1 MSLPRFTLQYKT
13 IVVCITLVA
22 SGYGV
27 FRFLTMPRRADPS
40 FTIRTCQIITRWPGA
55 ETQRVEQ
62 LVTYRL
68 EEEISTLEE
77 VDYVNSVTTTGQ
89 SVIYV
94 NLEGTLAVS
103 KVPQVWD
110 RVRAKVDIVKPKLPE
125 GVEDPVVEDDF
136 GDTAVMLIALYEKAA
151 IGQDDAAAN
160 QLAAS
165 PSIKQPP
172 FYTPRQ
178 LEIIA
183 DRVRDSVALLP
194 AVARADTHGVRQE
207 VVYLETSRSHWA
219 NIDITISQLE
229 NLLQARNIY
238 ASGGSIDTDRSRF
251 GIQPSGEFDAVA
263 QIESLVVGRQDSGAA
278 IYLKDLGIKVRRSYE
293 DPPGVLARYGNV
305 GGTAPCVV
313 VSFTMKDG
321 AKVTDLGRQVRRLIR
336 DLQDTD
342 KIIPP
347 DIAAEVVFD
356 ESVFVEQKISDFT
369 GNVVQAVVIVLSVAL
384 VLAGLRPALIMAAA
398 IPFVMMV
405 SVGLAAS
412 IGIELEQ
419 MSIASLIIALGML
432 VDNAVVVCDNVQRL
446 QREGLSRRESVI
458 QGTEEIMYPILMGT
472 LTTVF
477 AFAPLA
483 FFVTAEAKEYIFSI
497 PAVVST
503 TLLTSW
509 VVALTV
515 TSLMAYGFI
524 RPRSD
529 GRQAQTP
536 VVWFGD
542 KISALRRGKVDKP
555 AGLTPADRYE
565 VLIGA
570 CLRAKPLVI
579 GIAIALMIG
588 AVMLPVG
595 SEFFP
600 DDNRDYLY
608 IDIWLPEGASLE
620 ATNRMTRQVE
630 AVVRDLS
637 PTESGL
643 SIDQRLAR
651 FYSSVGQSG
660 PRFALGVNPQ
670 PPASNFAQ
678 IIVQTTDSQM
688 TDAYVAQIRNATA
701 TSIAG
706 ARVIPRKLALGP
718 PVDAP
723 IGIRIYGSGFDT
735 PGFADETEL
744 RRQAKLLKDTFAS
757 LDGVWDV
764 HDVWGD
770 PGYQLD
776 VLIDEDRAKLAGVT
790 NASVAKA
797 FNAYYTGHRLTTYRE
812 GDHKVPVYLR
822 LPPNERTTIADPR
835 TIFVEASGGKVPLDA
850 FARVES
856 RRATTRIDRREKKRM
871 IEVRAKVA
879 PGVLANEKL
888 AEAMPKIRQLEGALP
903 PGYWYETG
911 GTLESS
917 ADASA
922 EMGRSFA
929 VAIVLIILCLIVQY
943 NSFFKPVII
952 LMTVPMGAVGAFFG
966 LWLTGNALGFMPMLG
981 LVSLAGIVVNS
992 GILYIEFA
1000 ETRIKEKLL
1009 AGRDLAGPDEKSC
1022 CGLTRQGFHRC
1033 LAEAG
1038 RLRLMPIFLTAS
1050 TTVGG
1055 LIPLALFGGP
1065 LWEGMAYLLIFGLIV
1080 ATMLTLLVLPA
1091 IYAAFV
1097 EYLGVRTVVVDRS
1110 S

>member
-1 MSLPRFTLQYKT
+1 MSLPRFSLQYKT
-13 IVVCITLVA
+13 IVVCTLLVA
-22 SGYGV
+22 TGYGV

-62 LVTYRL
+62 LVTHPL

-77 VDYVNSVTTTGQ
+77 VDYVNSITTTGQ

-94 NLEGTLAVS
+94 NLEDKLAVR

-110 RVRAKVDIVKPKLPE
+110 RVRAKVDIVRPKLPS

-151 IGQDDAAAN
+151 VGRNDQADDH
-160 QLAAS
+160 LAS
-165 PSIKQPP
+165 LPQTNERFS
-172 FYTPRQ
+172 YTPRQ
-178 LEIIA
+178 IEIIA
-183 DRVRDSVALLP
+183 DRVRNRIALLP

-207 VVYLETSRSHWA
+207 AIFLETPRSQWA
-219 NIDITISQLE
+219 NIDLTISQLE
-229 NLLQARNIY
+229 DLLQARNIY

-263 QIESLVVGRQDSGAA
+263 QIESLVVGRQDSDAA
-278 IYLKDLGIKVRRSYE
+278 IYLKDLGINVRRSYE
-293 DPPGVLARYGNV
+293 DPPEVLARYGNAN
-305 GGTAPCVV
+305 GTAPCVV
-313 VSFTMKDG
+313 VSFTMEDG
-321 AKVTDLGRQVRRLIR
+321 AKVTDLGQEVRQLIR
-336 DLQDTD
+336 DLQDVE
-342 KIIPP
+342 KVIPP

-356 ESVFVEQKISDFT
+356 ESVFVEQKIADFT
-369 GNVVQAVVIVLSVAL
+369 DNVVQAVVIVLAVAL
-384 VLAGLRPALIMAAA
+384 LLAGLRPALIMAAA
-398 IPFVMMV
+398 IPFVMMI
-405 SVGLAAS
+405 SIGLAAS

-432 VDNAVVVCDNVQRL
+432 VDNAVVVCDNVKRL
-446 QREGLSRRESVI
+446 QREGLSRKQSVI
-458 QGTEEIMYPILMGT
+458 QGVEEIMYPILMGT

-497 PAVVST
+497 PAVVSI
-503 TLLTSW
+503 TLLISW
-509 VVALTV
+509 VLALTV
-515 TSLMAYGFI
+515 TSLMAYSFI
-524 RPRSD
+524 HPRADGSHARAPAVWLSD
-529 GRQAQTP
+529 TIGSF
-536 VVWFGD
+536 V
-542 KISALRRGKVDKP
+542 RRGKTP
-555 AGLTPADRYE
+555 ASAGPTPADRYE
-565 VLIGA
+565 TLLLR

-579 GIAIALMIG
+579 GAAVALLVG

-608 IDIWLPEGASLE
+608 IDVWLPEGSSLK
-620 ATNRMTRQVE
+620 ATDR
-630 AVVRDLS
+630 VVRDVERIVRELS
-637 PTESGL
+637 PADAGSTAG
-643 SIDQRLAR
+643 QRLAR
-651 FYSSVGQSG
+651 FYSSVGKSG

-670 PPASNFAQ
+670 PKASNFAQ
-678 IIVQTTDSQM
+678 IIVQTTDPTV
-688 TDAYVAQIRNATA
+688 TDHFVSQIRAATA
-701 TSIAG
+701 KSIPG

-718 PVDAP
+718 PVDSP
-723 IGIRIYGSGFDT
+723 IGIRIYGSGFTT
-735 PGFADETEL
+735 PGFADQTEL
-744 RRQAKLLKDTFAS
+744 RHQADLLKDVFIS
-757 LDGVWDV
+757 QEGVWDV
-764 HDVWGD
+764 HDIWGD

-790 NASVAKA
+790 NASVAKT
-797 FNAYYTGHRLTTYRE
+797 FNAYYAGHRLTTYRE
-812 GDHKVPVYLR
+812 DDHRVPVYLR
-822 LPPNERTTIADPR
+822 LPPDERATIADPR
-835 TIFVEASGGKVPLDA
+835 TIFVEAAGGKVPLDA
-850 FARVES
+850 LARVES
-856 RRATTRIDRREKKRM
+856 RRTTTKIDRREKKRM
-871 IEVRAKVA
+871 IEVRAKVL

-888 AEAMPKIRQLEGALP
+888 AEAMPKIRQLENALP

-917 ADASA
+917 ADSSA
-922 EMGRSFA
+922 EMATSFSVA
-929 VAIVLIILCLIVQY
+929 VVLIILCLIVQY
-943 NSFFKPVII
+943 NSFIKPVIV
-952 LMTVPMGAVGAFFG
+952 LMTVPMGAAGALFG
-966 LWLTGNALGFMPMLG
+966 LWITDNALGFMPMLG
-981 LVSLAGIVVNS
+981 LVSLAGIVVNT

-1009 AGRDLAGPDEKSC
+1009 AKEGLAEPGQKSC
-1022 CGLTRQGFHRC
+1022 CGLTRQAFHAC

-1038 RLRLMPIFLTAS
+1038 RLRLMPIFLTVS

-1065 LWEGMAYLLIFGLIV
+1065 LWEGMAYLMIFGLMV

-1097 EYLGVRTVVVDRS
+1097 EYLRVTTVTVDQS
-1110 S
+1110 

>member
-1 MSLPRFTLQYKT
+1 MSLPQFSLRYRT
-13 IVVCITLVA
+13 IVVCTLLVA
-22 SGYGV
+22 TGYGV

-40 FTIRTCQIITRWPGA
+40 FTIRTCQITTRWPGA

-62 LVTYRL
+62 LVTFPL

-77 VDYVNSVTTTGQ
+77 VEYVNSTTTTGQ

-94 NLEGTLAVS
+94 NLEDTLPVY

-110 RVRAKVDIVKPKLPE
+110 RVRAKVDIVRSKLPQ

-136 GDTAVMLIALYEKAA
+136 GDTAVMLIALYEKTA
-151 IGQDDAAAN
+151 IGCADN
-160 QLAAS
+160 
-165 PSIKQPP
+165 PSSLPVKDRL

-183 DRVRDSVALLP
+183 DRVRDRIALLP

-207 VVYLETSRSHWA
+207 AIFLETTRSQWA
-219 NIDITISQLE
+219 NIDLTISQLE
-229 NLLQARNIY
+229 ELLQARNIY

-278 IYLKDLGIKVRRSYE
+278 IYLKDLGINVRRSYE
-293 DPPGVLARYGNV
+293 DPPGVLARYGNAR
-305 GGTAPCVV
+305 GTAPCVV

-321 AKVTDLGRQVRRLIR
+321 AKVTDLGLKVRQMIR
-336 DLQDTD
+336 DLQETE

-356 ESVFVEQKISDFT
+356 ESVFVEQKIADFT
-369 GNVVQAVVIVLSVAL
+369 GNVVQAVAIVLGVAL
-384 VLAGLRPALIMAAA
+384 LLAGLRPALIMAAA
-398 IPFVMMV
+398 IPFVMMI
-405 SVGLAAS
+405 SIGLAAS

-419 MSIASLIIALGML
+419 MSIASLIIALGLL
-432 VDNAVVVCDNVQRL
+432 VDNAVVVCDNVKRL
-446 QREGLSRRESVI
+446 QREGLSRKESVI
-458 QGTEEIMYPILMGT
+458 RGVEEIMYPILMGT

-497 PAVVST
+497 PAVVSI

-509 VVALTV
+509 VLALSV
-515 TSLMAYGFI
+515 TSLMAYGLI
-524 RPRSD
+524 RPRAD
-529 GRQAQTP
+529 GSHARTP
-536 VVWFGD
+536 AVWFTDTIG
-542 KISALRRGKVDKP
+542 ALRRRGDTPKP
-555 AGLTPADRYE
+555 AGATPADHYE
-565 VLIGA
+565 SFLRA

-579 GIAIALMIG
+579 GTAVALLIG

-608 IDIWLPEGASLE
+608 IDVWLPEGSSLK
-620 ATNRMTRQVE
+620 ATDRTVREVE
-630 AVVRDLS
+630 RIVQELS
-637 PTESGL
+637 PSDAG
-643 SIDQRLAR
+643 QRLAR
-651 FYSSVGQSG
+651 FYSSVGRSG

-678 IIVQTTDSQM
+678 IIVQTTDPLV
-688 TDAYVAQIRNATA
+688 TDRYVSQIRSMTA
-701 TSIAG
+701 KSIPE

-718 PVDAP
+718 PIDAP
-723 IGIRIYGSGFDT
+723 IGIRIFGSGFTT
-735 PGFADETEL
+735 PGFADQAQL
-744 RRQAKLLKDTFAS
+744 RHQAQLLKDIFIS
-757 LDGVWDV
+757 QEGVWDV

-776 VLIDEDRAKLAGVT
+776 VLIDEDRANLAGVT
-790 NASVAKA
+790 NESVAKT
-797 FNAYYTGHRLTTYRE
+797 FNAYYAGHRLTTYRE
-812 GDHKVPVYLR
+812 DDHRVPVYLR
-822 LPPNERTTIADPR
+822 LPPDERTTINDSR
-835 TIFVEASGGKVPLDA
+835 TLFVEAARGKVPLDA
-850 FARVES
+850 FAQIES
-856 RRATTRIDRREKKRM
+856 RRTTTKIDRREKKRM
-871 IEVRAKVA
+871 IEVRAKVL

-888 AEAMPKIRQLEGALP
+888 AEAMPKIRQLEDALP

-922 EMGRSFA
+922 EMGRSFGVA
-929 VAIVLIILCLIVQY
+929 VVLIILCLIVQY
-943 NSFFKPVII
+943 NSFIKPVIV
-952 LMTVPMGAVGAFFG
+952 LMTVPMGAAGALFG
-966 LWLTGNALGFMPMLG
+966 LWVTGKALGFMPMLG

-1000 ETRIKEKLL
+1000 EARIKEKLL
-1009 AGRDLAGPDEKSC
+1009 AKEDLAGPGEKSC
-1022 CGLTRQGFHRC
+1022 CGLTRQAFHRC

-1038 RLRLMPIFLTAS
+1038 RLRLMPIFLTTS

-1055 LIPLALFGGP
+1055 LIPLTLFGGP
-1065 LWEGMAYLLIFGLIV
+1065 LWEGMAYLMIFGLIV

-1097 EYLGVRTVVVDRS
+1097 EYLRVTTVTVDRS